1 MNSEHFLQDSITF
14 VSKSRN
20 TNTISHLWTCWQ
32 IQTSNTY
39 LLICQTFL
47 TFLDSGFAIKG
58 ADFSGESVEVVEAA
72 VVAVGGSA

>member
-47 TFLDSGFAIKG
+47 TFLDSSFAVKG
-58 ADFSGESVEVVEAA
+58 ADFSGEGVEVVEAA

>member
-1 MNSEHFLQDSITF
+1 MGVRGEFFDKQICQPKTVKD
-14 VSKSRN
+14 
-20 TNTISHLWTCWQ
+20 

-47 TFLDSGFAIKG
+47 TFLDSSFAVKG
-58 ADFSGESVEVVEAA
+58 ADFSGEGVEVVEAA